1 MHIKY
6 NFEFKIE
13 SSKGNGFIMR
23 IKTTALSTAVT
34 MALGLSFTASA
45 QTASEVVDSL
55 KNKAINAT
63 ESFVE
68 GVSLKGLDSIFDKA
82 ELNMEFND
90 GTPEFELGALKAY
103 DESNTNAFLFNQIG
117 INRYDSRTTL
127 NLGLGYR
134 ILNADQTW
142 MGGVNAF
149 YDQEF
154 PDNHKRSS
162 VGVELVSSAL
172 QLRAN
177 KYHAITGFITD
188 KSGTNQSALDGSDAS
203 IKIAL
208 PYLPGAFAEYTK
220 YEWKGLEGAVDAK
233 GKKYAL
239 SGNLS
244 DNLSL
249 NVIRTDYDDA
259 STKDKNRIELSYN
272 WNFGNESKRPTAF
285 NTTNTAYQ
293 LTKLTTQKYD
303 LVERENR
310 IVKQK
315 KFSAAVSGF

>member
-1 MHIKY
+1 MHK
-6 NFEFKIE
+6 N
-13 SSKGNGFIMR
+13 
-23 IKTTALSTAVT
+23 IKTIALSATAT
-34 MALGLSFTASA
+34 ITLGLSLVVNA
-45 QTASEVVDSL
+45 QTASEVVDRI
-55 KNKAINAT
+55 KNKAISTT
-63 ESFVE
+63 ESLIE
-68 GVSLKGLDSIFDKA
+68 NAGLQGLNGIFDKA
-82 ELNMEFND
+82 EFNMEFND

-103 DESNTNAFLFNQIG
+103 DEDNANAFLFNQIG

-134 ILNADQTW
+134 MLNADQTW
-142 MGGVNAF
+142 MGGLNAF

-154 PDNHKRSS
+154 PDDHKRSS

-188 KSGTNQSALDGSDAS
+188 KSGTNQSALNGDDVSLKVS
-203 IKIAL
+203 L
-208 PYLPGAFAEYTK
+208 PYLPGAFAKYTK
-220 YEWKGLEGAVDAK
+220 YKWEGLESAADSK

-239 SGNLS
+239 GGNLS

-249 NVIRTDYDDA
+249 NIERTDYDDT
-259 STKDKNRIELSYN
+259 SKTDKNRIELSYV
-272 WNFGNESKRPTAF
+272 WNFGNESKRPTVF
-285 NTTNTAYQ
+285 DTTDSAYQ

-310 IVKQK
+310 IAKQK
-315 KFSAAVSGF
+315 KFAATAGGF

>member
-1 MHIKY
+1 MNNK
-6 NFEFKIE
+6 
-13 SSKGNGFIMR
+13 
-23 IKTTALSTAVT
+23 IKTAALSALVTA
-34 MALGLSFTASA
+34 ALSLPLTSNA
-45 QTASEVVDSL
+45 QTVSEVVNSL
-55 KNKAINAT
+55 KNKAIDAT

-68 GVSLKGLDSIFDKA
+68 GVSLKGLNSIFDKA

-90 GTPEFELGALKAY
+90 GTPEFEIGVLKAY
-103 DESNTNAFLFNQIG
+103 DEDNPNAYLFNQIG

-134 ILNADQTW
+134 MLNADQTW

-162 VGVELVSSAL
+162 VGVELISSTV

-188 KSGTNQSALDGSDAS
+188 KSGTNQSALDGNDAS
-203 IKIAL
+203 LKVAL
-208 PYLPGAFAEYTK
+208 PYLPGAFFEYTK
-220 YEWKGLEGAVDAK
+220 YKWKAVEGGADTK

-239 SGNLS
+239 GGALS
-244 DNLSL
+244 ENLSL
-249 NVIRTDYDDA
+249 NIIRTDYDHA
-259 STKDKNRIELSYN
+259 LTKDKNRVELSYN
-272 WNFGNESKRPTAF
+272 WNFGNESKRPTVF
-285 NTTNTAYQ
+285 NTTPTAYQ

-310 IVKQK
+310 IAKQK
-315 KFSAAVSGF
+315 KFSATASGF

>member
-1 MHIKY
+1 MHK
-6 NFEFKIE
+6 N
-13 SSKGNGFIMR
+13 
-23 IKTTALSTAVT
+23 IKTIALSATAT
-34 MALGLSFTASA
+34 IALGLSLVVNA
-45 QTASEVVDSL
+45 QTASEVVDRI
-55 KNKAINAT
+55 KNKAISTT
-63 ESFVE
+63 ESLIE
-68 GVSLKGLDSIFDKA
+68 NAGLQGLNGIFDKA
-82 ELNMEFND
+82 EFNMEFND

-103 DESNTNAFLFNQIG
+103 DEDNANAFLFNQIG

-134 ILNADQTW
+134 MLNADQTW
-142 MGGVNAF
+142 MGGLNAF

-154 PDNHKRSS
+154 PDDHKRSS

-188 KSGTNQSALDGSDAS
+188 KSGTNQSALNGDDVSLKVS
-203 IKIAL
+203 L
-208 PYLPGAFAEYTK
+208 PYLPGAFAKYTK
-220 YEWKGLEGAVDAK
+220 YKWEGLESAADSK

-239 SGNLS
+239 GGNLS

-249 NVIRTDYDDA
+249 NIERTDYDDT
-259 STKDKNRIELSYN
+259 SKTDKNRIELSYV
-272 WNFGNESKRPTAF
+272 WNFGNESKRPTVF
-285 NTTNTAYQ
+285 DTTDSAYQ

-310 IVKQK
+310 IAKQK
-315 KFSAAVSGF
+315 KFAATAGGF